1 MERYGILGGVEIR
14 RWFSIQHLVARLNHL
29 CHHATARNNNNDNT
43 DRARLYERLAGW
55 AQHEGQS
62 LNAMTL
68 ELLEAALDAWD
79 SVEAADTEAAAK

>member
-1 MERYGILGGVEIR
+1 MTIR
-14 RWFSIQHLVARLNHL
+14 IEP
-29 CHHATARNNNNDNT
+29 
-43 DRARLYERLAGW
+43 RLYERVAGW

-68 ELLEAALDAWD
+68 ELLEATLDAWD